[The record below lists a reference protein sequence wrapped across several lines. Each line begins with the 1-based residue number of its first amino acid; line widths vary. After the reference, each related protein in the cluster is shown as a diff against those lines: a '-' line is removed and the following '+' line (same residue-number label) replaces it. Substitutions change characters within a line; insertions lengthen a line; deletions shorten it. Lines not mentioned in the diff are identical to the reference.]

1 MICILKVIDGP
12 AQGAQLWISR
22 NQCLVIGR
30 RSTADFSVPT
40 DPHMSRNHLFVEG
53 NESSFRVRD
62 AGSSNGTFVNNAPVA
77 VAQLCS
83 GDLIRAGKSVF
94 QVTLKEEA
102 MKDQPPGLSASRQVP
117 ELPTRKLAADNGDDY
132 TEKLDYPA

>member
-30 RSTADFSVPT
+30 MSTADFSIPE
-40 DPHMSRNHLFVEG
+40 DPHLSRNHLFVESG
-53 NESSFRVRD
+53 EESFRVRD
-62 AGSSNGTFVNNAPVA
+62 AGSSNGTFVNNAPVST
-77 VAQLCS
+77 VELCT

-94 QVTLKEEA
+94 QVTLKDEIL
-102 MKDQPPGLSASRQVP
+102 KPQPVPSDVAVQTQIPSRSVFQ
-117 ELPTRKLAADNGDDY
+117 RG
-132 TEKLDYPA
+132 